1 MCILNNISHRVS
13 GAPNQLKPI
22 TKVRD
27 IFVQCLHSCR
37 DSPTVWPLCAFFFIL
52 LQFHVPFYVKKKKN
66 DNFMCLLEFE
76 CAKRLKAHS
85 RAIPELERQGFFL
98 SYWGGAHD
106 AWVWLNWA
114 HPNQIMT
121 NLQRRQSCN
130 WNESCFSCH
139 VYATPGQDE
148 LNLGICRGTIR
159 LQVLKSRINRAIILI
174 AFNWCFFY
182 SWPLLI
188 AQLCFNVKH
197 FGEFLFYLQWN

>member
-52 LQFHVPFYVKKKKN
+52 LQFYVPFYVKKKKN

-85 RAIPELERQGFFL
+85 RAIPELERQVFF
-98 SYWGGAHD
+98 
-106 AWVWLNWA
+106 
-114 HPNQIMT
+114 
-121 NLQRRQSCN
+121 
-130 WNESCFSCH
+130 F
-139 VYATPGQDE
+139 
-148 LNLGICRGTIR
+148 
-159 LQVLKSRINRAIILI
+159 IILRWGRWRLSV
-174 AFNWCFFY
+174 AKLGPPKSDHDKPSEAPELQLKWELFFM
-182 SWPLLI
+182 SCICDTRPRW
-188 AQLCFNVKH
+188 VK
-197 FGEFLFYLQWN
+197 FRNM